1 MDFYDLKN
9 DVESVFPRFA
19 QSAIRYQ
26 RSEQPFLHPGQSADV
41 HYQGKVIGWLGQ
53 LHPQI
58 AKALDLPTTWVAQLN
73 LQMVI
78 DMHQQALTIMTP
90 SKFPQVRR
98 DIAVV
103 VDKSI
108 AMQSM
113 KDTIK
118 QVGGELLKD
127 VWLFDVYAGS
137 NLPENQQSLAFA
149 LVWQDLDATL
159 SDERINAQMEAVI
172 AALHEQYHATLRM

>member
-1 MDFYDLKN
+1 M
-9 DVESVFPRFA
+9 
-19 QSAIRYQ
+19 
-26 RSEQPFLHPGQSADV
+26 
-41 HYQGKVIGWLGQ
+41 IGWLGQ

-58 AKALDLPTTWVAQLN
+58 AKALDLPTSWVAQLN
-73 LQMVI
+73 LQAVI

-103 VDKSI
+103 VDQSI
-108 AMQSM
+108 AMQAM

>member
-1 MDFYDLKN
+1 M
-9 DVESVFPRFA
+9 
-19 QSAIRYQ
+19 
-26 RSEQPFLHPGQSADV
+26 
-41 HYQGKVIGWLGQ
+41 IGWLGQ

-73 LQMVI
+73 LQAVI

-118 QVGGELLKD
+118 QAGGELLKE

-149 LVWQDLDATL
+149 LVWQDLEATL

>member
-1 MDFYDLKN
+1 M
-9 DVESVFPRFA
+9 
-19 QSAIRYQ
+19 
-26 RSEQPFLHPGQSADV
+26 
-41 HYQGKVIGWLGQ
+41 GQ

-113 KDTIK
+113 RDTIK

-149 LVWQDLDATL
+149 LVWQDIEATL

>member
-1 MDFYDLKN
+1 MN
-9 DVESVFPRFA
+9 
-19 QSAIRYQ
+19 Q
-26 RSEQPFLHPGQSADV
+26 
-41 HYQGKVIGWLGQ
+41 
-53 LHPQI
+53 QI

-73 LQMVI
+73 LQAVI

-113 KDTIK
+113 RDTIK

-137 NLPENQQSLAFA
+137 NVPESQQSLAFA
-149 LVWQDLDATL
+149 LVWQDIEATL

>member
-1 MDFYDLKN
+1 
-9 DVESVFPRFA
+9 
-19 QSAIRYQ
+19 
-26 RSEQPFLHPGQSADV
+26 
-41 HYQGKVIGWLGQ
+41 
-53 LHPQI
+53 
-58 AKALDLPTTWVAQLN
+58 
-73 LQMVI
+73 
-78 DMHQQALTIMTP
+78 MHQQALTIMTP

-137 NLPENQQSLAFA
+137 NVPESQQSLAFA
-149 LVWQDLDATL
+149 LVWQDIEATL

>member
-1 MDFYDLKN
+1 M
-9 DVESVFPRFA
+9 
-19 QSAIRYQ
+19 
-26 RSEQPFLHPGQSADV
+26 

-58 AKALDLPTTWVAQLN
+58 AKALDLPTSWVAQLN
-73 LQMVI
+73 LQAVI

-149 LVWQDLDATL
+149 LVWQDIEATL

>member
-1 MDFYDLKN
+1 M
-9 DVESVFPRFA
+9 
-19 QSAIRYQ
+19 
-26 RSEQPFLHPGQSADV
+26 
-41 HYQGKVIGWLGQ
+41 IGWLGQ

-58 AKALDLPTTWVAQLN
+58 AKALDLPTSLVAQLN
-73 LQMVI
+73 LQAVI

-137 NLPENQQSLAFA
+137 NVPESQQSLAFA
-149 LVWQDLDATL
+149 LVWQDIEATL

>member
-1 MDFYDLKN
+1 
-9 DVESVFPRFA
+9 
-19 QSAIRYQ
+19 
-26 RSEQPFLHPGQSADV
+26 
-41 HYQGKVIGWLGQ
+41 VIGWLGQ

-58 AKALDLPTTWVAQLN
+58 AKALDLPTSWVAQLN
-73 LQMVI
+73 LQAVI

-137 NLPENQQSLAFA
+137 NVPESQQSLAFA
-149 LVWQDLDATL
+149 LVWQDIEATL

>member
-1 MDFYDLKN
+1 M
-9 DVESVFPRFA
+9 
-19 QSAIRYQ
+19 
-26 RSEQPFLHPGQSADV
+26 
-41 HYQGKVIGWLGQ
+41 IGWLGQ

-78 DMHQQALTIMTP
+78 DVHQQALTIMTP

-103 VDKSI
+103 VDQSI

-113 KDTIK
+113 RDTIK
-118 QVGGELLKD
+118 QVGGELLKE

-149 LVWQDLDATL
+149 LVWQDVEATL

>member
-1 MDFYDLKN
+1 M
-9 DVESVFPRFA
+9 
-19 QSAIRYQ
+19 
-26 RSEQPFLHPGQSADV
+26 
-41 HYQGKVIGWLGQ
+41 IGWLGQ

-73 LQMVI
+73 LQAVI

-137 NLPENQQSLAFA
+137 NVPESQQSLAFA
-149 LVWQDLDATL
+149 LVWQDIEATL

>member
-1 MDFYDLKN
+1 M
-9 DVESVFPRFA
+9 
-19 QSAIRYQ
+19 
-26 RSEQPFLHPGQSADV
+26 
-41 HYQGKVIGWLGQ
+41 IGWLGQ

-58 AKALDLPTTWVAQLN
+58 AKALDLPTSWVAQLN
-73 LQMVI
+73 LQAVI

-137 NLPENQQSLAFA
+137 NVPESQQSLAFA
-149 LVWQDLDATL
+149 LVWQDIEATL

>member
-1 MDFYDLKN
+1 M
-9 DVESVFPRFA
+9 
-19 QSAIRYQ
+19 
-26 RSEQPFLHPGQSADV
+26 

-58 AKALDLPTTWVAQLN
+58 AKALDLPTSWVAQLN
-73 LQMVI
+73 LQAVI

-137 NLPENQQSLAFA
+137 NVPESQQSLAFA
-149 LVWQDLDATL
+149 LVWQDIEATL

>member
-1 MDFYDLKN
+1 M
-9 DVESVFPRFA
+9 
-19 QSAIRYQ
+19 
-26 RSEQPFLHPGQSADV
+26 
-41 HYQGKVIGWLGQ
+41 IGWLGQ

-58 AKALDLPTTWVAQLN
+58 AKALDLPTSWVAQLN
-73 LQMVI
+73 LQAVI

-98 DIAVV
+98 DIAGG

-127 VWLFDVYAGS
+127 VWLFDVYSGS

>member
-1 MDFYDLKN
+1 
-9 DVESVFPRFA
+9 
-19 QSAIRYQ
+19 
-26 RSEQPFLHPGQSADV
+26 V

-58 AKALDLPTTWVAQLN
+58 AKALDLPTSWVAQLN
-73 LQMVI
+73 LQAVI

-137 NLPENQQSLAFA
+137 NVPESQQSLAFA
-149 LVWQDLDATL
+149 LVWQDIEATL

>member
-1 MDFYDLKN
+1 M
-9 DVESVFPRFA
+9 
-19 QSAIRYQ
+19 
-26 RSEQPFLHPGQSADV
+26 
-41 HYQGKVIGWLGQ
+41 IGWLGQ

-113 KDTIK
+113 RDTIK

-149 LVWQDLDATL
+149 LVWQDIEATL